1 MSKKLTITNWDRA
14 YQQGK
19 YDQEDA
25 IPLVQDII
33 DTLNE
38 HGLKEKLGFYP
49 GCGNGRNFVP
59 LLDAGFNIEGSDISP
74 VAIGQLKQ
82 RRPKAKVIIDD
93 FLTHGTKVSYA
104 YLLSIQLFQHGD
116 RSTVQRL
123 FDKAYELL
131 QPGGLFVLRVN
142 SIHTQIV
149 QKHDATERSP
159 EGGFTIQYHSGQKT
173 GLHVHF
179 YSAEELYNLTREQ
192 YNVVLPLREEFM
204 PRDDGTYWVQ
214 WETILKKK

>member
-1 MSKKLTITNWDRA
+1 MSKQLTITNWDRA

-19 YDQEDA
+19 YDQEGA

-33 DTLNE
+33 DAVSE
-38 HGLKEKLGFYP
+38 WDLKDKLGFYP

-59 LLDAGFNIEGSDISP
+59 LFDAGLDMEGNDISP
-74 VAIGQLKQ
+74 VAVEQLKQ
-82 RRPKAKVIIDD
+82 RRSKAKITVGD
-93 FLTHGTKVSYA
+93 FLTHEAKTPYA

-116 RSTVQRL
+116 QGTVQQL

-131 QPGGLFVLRVN
+131 RSGGLFVLRVN

-149 QKHDATERSP
+149 QKYDVVERSP
-159 EGGFTIQYHSGQKT
+159 EGGFTVQYHSGQKT

-179 YSAEELYNLTREQ
+179 YSAEELHSLTGER
-192 YNVVLPLREEFM
+192 YKVVLPLREEFM

-214 WETILKKK
+214 WETMLEKR

>member
-1 MSKKLTITNWDRA
+1 MSKQLIITNWDRA

-19 YDQEDA
+19 YDQEGA

-33 DTLNE
+33 DTVNE
-38 HGLKEKLGFYP
+38 RGLKDKLGFYP

-59 LLDAGFNIEGSDISP
+59 LFDAGLTMEGNDISQ
-74 VAIGQLKQ
+74 VAVDQLKH
-82 RRPKAKVIIDD
+82 RRPKAQVAVGD
-93 FLTHGTKVSYA
+93 FLAHEAKTPYG

-116 RSTVQRL
+116 RKTVRQL
-123 FDKAYELL
+123 FDKAHELL
-131 QPGGLFVLRVN
+131 QSGGLFVLRVN

-149 QKHDATERSP
+149 QKYDMVEHSP
-159 EGGFTIQYHSGQKT
+159 EGGFTVQYYTGQKT

-179 YSAEELYNLTREQ
+179 YSAEELHNLTKTR
-192 YNVVLPLREEFM
+192 YNVVLPLREEFI

-214 WETILKKK
+214 WETMLEKK

>member
-1 MSKKLTITNWDRA
+1 MSKQLTITNWDRA

-19 YDQEDA
+19 YDQEGP

-33 DTLNE
+33 E
-38 HGLKEKLGFYP
+38 AVSERGLKNKLGFYP

-59 LLDAGFNIEGSDISP
+59 LFDAGLTLEGNDISP
-74 VAIGQLKQ
+74 IAIEQLKQ
-82 RRPKAKVIIDD
+82 RWPKAKVAVGD
-93 FLTHGTKVSYA
+93 FLTHEANTPYA

-116 RSTVQRL
+116 RKTIRRL
-123 FDKAYELL
+123 FDKTYRLL

-149 QKHDATERSP
+149 QQYDVVERSP
-159 EGGFTIQYHSGQKT
+159 EGGFTVQYHTGQKT

-179 YSAEELYNLTREQ
+179 YSAEELHNLTRQ
-192 YNVVLPLREEFM
+192 RYNVVMPLREEFI

-214 WETILKKK
+214 WETMLEKK

>member
-1 MSKKLTITNWDRA
+1 MSKQLTITNWDRA

-19 YDQEDA
+19 YDHEA
-25 IPLVQDII
+25 PIPLTQDII
-33 DTLNE
+33 VTVSE
-38 HGLKEKLGFYP
+38 RGLKDKPGFYP

-59 LLDAGFNIEGSDISP
+59 LLDAGLKLEGNDVSP
-74 VAIGQLKQ
+74 VAVKQLKQ
-82 RRPKAKVIIDD
+82 RQPKANVEVGD
-93 FLTHGTKVSYA
+93 FLTHIAEAPYA

-116 RSTVQRL
+116 RKTVRHL

-149 QKHDATERSP
+149 QQYDLVEHSP
-159 EGGFTIQYHSGQKT
+159 EGGFTVQYHTGQKT

-179 YSAEELYNLTREQ
+179 YSAEELHNLTKLS
-192 YNVVLPLREEFM
+192 YNIVLPLREEFM

-214 WETILKKK
+214 WETMLEKK